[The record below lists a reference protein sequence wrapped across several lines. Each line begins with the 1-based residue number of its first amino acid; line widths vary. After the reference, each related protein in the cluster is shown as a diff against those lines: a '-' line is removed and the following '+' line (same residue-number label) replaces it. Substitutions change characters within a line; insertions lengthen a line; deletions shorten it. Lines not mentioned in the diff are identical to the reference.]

1 MVLGTGFP
9 LFMTSCAKATQQIAQ
24 DAFDEF
30 ISEVV
35 EDLEVC
41 FFTPAGKKRV
51 FREANKHVLI
61 STKLWVEVDQ
71 FKTAFDDGGGVYE
84 HFVLV
89 APGLTG
95 SLSPLFS
102 LLHRIRRVGSLNRP
116 WTYRQLTSSFRT
128 GSDFYTTVSNGKS
141 WQETGAPDLAGKV
154 NYMRPKRTSEPS

>member
-1 MVLGTGFP
+1 
-9 LFMTSCAKATQQIAQ
+9 MTSCAKATQQIAQ

-84 HFVLV
+84 HFVLL
-89 APGLTG
+89 APVHRARYLLFSVCLTG
-95 SLSPLFS
+95 FVESA
-102 LLHRIRRVGSLNRP
+102 RLNRP
-116 WTYRQLTSSFRT
+116 WPYRQLTSAFRPGADAVPALRAPKIMCRNRRLPRSKHARQRT
-128 GSDFYTTVSNGKS
+128 DFKCNFIM
-141 WQETGAPDLAGKV
+141 QHAP
-154 NYMRPKRTSEPS
+154 